1 MNKAGIF
8 PKYKKGSCLHLR
20 LTEKQERAL
29 NLNDI
34 IGTNKYCISIDINI
48 NVNYP
53 GQKKGLNDKFLFE
66 NAAATVL

>member
-8 PKYKKGSCLHLR
+8 PQYKKGSCLPLR

-34 IGTNKYCISIDINI
+34 IGTNKCCISTDISINI
-48 NVNYP
+48 ICP
-53 GQKKGLNDKFLFE
+53 RQKELNDKFLLE
-66 NAAATVL
+66 NVAATVL